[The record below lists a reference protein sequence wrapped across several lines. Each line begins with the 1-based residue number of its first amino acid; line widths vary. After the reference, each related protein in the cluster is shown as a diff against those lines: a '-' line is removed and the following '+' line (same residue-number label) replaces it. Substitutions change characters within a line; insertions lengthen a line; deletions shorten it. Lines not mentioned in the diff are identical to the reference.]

1 MNSNASSP
9 ESAPTVR
16 AWTFCLLK
24 MSSNAQKAARKI
36 TIVPGSASL
45 LIQIYAN
52 CFQAAK
58 ASKTPS
64 APIASAGKVNV
75 KTQFQFV
82 LFKAI
87 IFDNSYV
94 IFLGYHWVPFFTQ
107 ANMSWRLISDGWII
121 LFSSTTNALGY
132 LMPTKASSNFL
143 LILKFLPN
151 IPGLVLFDTSSS
163 LFYKSLLI
171 LFAGNC
177 IGNISH
183 IEDNILTKEDCLT
196 ACQNFPSCK

>member
-1 MNSNASSP
+1 MFFISFEFQIQETAMNSNASSP

-36 TIVPGSASL
+36 TIVPGSVSL

-75 KTQFQFV
+75 KTQFLFV

-163 LFYKSLLI
+163 LFIY
-171 LFAGNC
+171 
-177 IGNISH
+177 H
-183 IEDNILTKEDCLT
+183 Y
-196 ACQNFPSCK
+196 

>member
-1 MNSNASSP
+1 MTSNASSP

-36 TIVPGSASL
+36 TIVPGSASF

-64 APIASAGKVNV
+64 APIASAGKANV
-75 KTQFQFV
+75 KTQFLFV

-107 ANMSWRLISDGWII
+107 ANMSWRLISDGYLII

-132 LMPTKASSNFL
+132 LMPTLSSNNFVWILIWHL
-143 LILKFLPN
+143 LISKK
-151 IPGLVLFDTSSS
+151 ISSKYPRAS
-163 LFYKSLLI
+163 FV
-171 LFAGNC
+171 
-177 IGNISH
+177 
-183 IEDNILTKEDCLT
+183 
-196 ACQNFPSCK
+196 